1 MAFKK
6 VHKTYERSIR
16 SGYRSETKLLGMDFA
31 ILVVCPDTTKS
42 SMNPICHQRYSAK
55 REAAKDEESVIRFRN
70 SGKFRDIKWKI
81 LKQDWLDEKIW
92 GGWLVFESVMEL
104 APGTQGNDFMN
115 KQAQR
120 SFTSTFL
127 RS

>member
-1 MAFKK
+1 MD
-6 VHKTYERSIR
+6 VYSMH
-16 SGYRSETKLLGMDFA
+16 ET
-31 ILVVCPDTTKS
+31 
-42 SMNPICHQRYSAK
+42 PICHQRYTAK
-55 REAAKDEESVIRFRN
+55 RMADKDEESVIRFRN
-70 SGKFRDIKWKI
+70 SKKFMDIKWKI
-81 LKQDWLDEKIW
+81 LKQDRLDEKPG
-92 GGWLVFESVMEL
+92 GGWLGFEPVMEL

>member
-42 SMNPICHQRYSAK
+42 SMNPICHQRYAAK
-55 REAAKDEESVIRFRN
+55 RVAAKDDESVIRFRN
-70 SGKFRDIKWKI
+70 SRKFREIKWKI
-81 LKQDWLDEKIW
+81 LKHDRLDEKPL
-92 GGWLVFESVMEL
+92 GGWLEFEYVMEL
-104 APGTQGNDFMN
+104 APGTQGNDFMI
-115 KQAQR
+115 K
-120 SFTSTFL
+120 
-127 RS
+127 